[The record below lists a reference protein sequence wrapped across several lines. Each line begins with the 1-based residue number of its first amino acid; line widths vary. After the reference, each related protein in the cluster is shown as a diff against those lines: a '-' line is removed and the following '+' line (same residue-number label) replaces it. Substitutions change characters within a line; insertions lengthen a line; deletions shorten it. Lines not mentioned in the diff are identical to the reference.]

1 MTVFTRHTYLTFMLT
16 SLCIVSIGCVVD
28 NPEVIDVDMERD
40 ATNISSM
47 NDSQVVADDMDITTE
62 TDGAVTPDTQID
74 TDEGVDAVDQMLSSP
89 DMLVADAR
97 PIPDMMPP
105 PPPVECGIEIAFDQP
120 VAESFHRQGSPLD
133 IIGHVLGADGTPM
146 VGATVNLIEA
156 NTNLFATVQ
165 TDAQGRFVSDSSQV
179 QLRPGQKQIRAQVS
193 IDEQT
198 CLETGSTNLFF
209 CRSVIDEDFSAL
221 PEEWS
226 LYRDAGW
233 NPGGWLEMTG
243 TSQGRKGAVYNTVDA
258 IASGVASIQFTLTTG
273 GGINGGADGF
283 AFTIVEIADSTR
295 LLDLLNGAGAGGGLG
310 YGVGGAYADP
320 DFVLTGDALT
330 VEIDTWHNQ
339 LNNVERHTDPT
350 NVNHI
355 AITQNADAGDHLAW
369 FEVPDVED
377 LQPHIVRV
385 DLTGNLMR
393 ITYDGA
399 IIIEQPVVFSF
410 KGGYMFFSGST
421 GWATNFHRFDDL
433 QILHNCQ

>member
-1 MTVFTRHTYLTFMLT
+1 MTEFTRHTYLTFMLT
-16 SLCIVSIGCVVD
+16 IMCCITLGCVVD
-28 NPEVIDVDMERD
+28 DNESDDMPMEAD
-40 ATNISSM
+40 ASSVSNM
-47 NDSQVVADDMDITTE
+47 NDSQVAPNDMETITESDAT
-62 TDGAVTPDTQID
+62 VTPDAQID
-74 TDEGVDAVDQMLSSP
+74 IDEGIEHLDQMVSPP
-89 DMLVADAR
+89 DMQVPDAR
-97 PIPDMMPP
+97 PIPDMMLPP
-105 PPPVECGIEIAFDQP
+105 PAVECGIEIVFDQP
-120 VAESFHRQGSPLD
+120 VAESFHRQGDPLD
-133 IIGHVLGADGTPM
+133 IIGHVLDADGSPL
-146 VGATVNLIEA
+146 VGATIHLIEA

-179 QLRPGQKQIRAQVS
+179 QLRPGQKQIRAQVT
-193 IDEQT
+193 IDEQA

-209 CRSVIDEDFSAL
+209 CRSVVDEDFSAL

-226 LYRDAGW
+226 LYRDASW

-258 IASGVASIQFTLTTG
+258 ISSGVASIQFTLTTG

-295 LLDLLNGAGAGGGLG
+295 LLDLLNGASTGGGLG

-330 VEIDTWHNQ
+330 VEIDTWHNRQ
-339 LNNVERHTDPT
+339 NNTERHTDPT

-369 FEVPDVED
+369 FEVPDIED

-399 IIIEQPVVFSF
+399 IIIEQPVTFSF

-421 GWATNFHRFDDL
+421 GWATNYHRFDDL
-433 QILHNCQ
+433 QILHDCQ